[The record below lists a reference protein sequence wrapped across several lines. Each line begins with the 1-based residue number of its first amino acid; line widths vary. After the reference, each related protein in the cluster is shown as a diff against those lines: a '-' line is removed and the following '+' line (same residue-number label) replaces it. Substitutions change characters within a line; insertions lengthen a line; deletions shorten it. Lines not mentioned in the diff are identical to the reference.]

1 MSIVRLLHDATARL
15 VTAPVESLNMVA
27 KGNKKIKKDFL
38 VGVVGDWLVG
48 FGYSQWDIML
58 LQ

>member
-1 MSIVRLLHDATARL
+1 MAIDVYSLTARF
-15 VTAPVESLNMVA
+15 VTAPVESLYMVA

-38 VGVVGDWLVG
+38 IGVVGDWLVG
-48 FGYSQWDIML
+48 FGYLQWDIML